1 LKGGWRDGMV
11 GIVVFHLLM
20 LFLGL
25 GIISRTAPV
34 KLISDMLGYLH
45 GTIGIT
51 TPPTEQVRTIALV
64 WIGATV
70 VTVDGCLVLLVV
82 IAKSLH

>member
-1 LKGGWRDGMV
+1 MV

-25 GIISRTAPV
+25 GIISRATPV

-51 TPPTEQVRTIALV
+51 TPSREQVRTIALV

-70 VTVDGCLVLLVV
+70 VMVDGCLVLLVV